1 MYTSLQLAYKYIS
14 YYLTAANAKGHGVHS
29 PFVFDFITKVLND
42 KAGYDD
48 YNKVESL
55 RKNSLMDKAIL
66 TIEDHGA
73 GSSTSASKER
83 SVSSIAKNAVKS
95 KKYAQ
100 LLYRIAK
107 YYQPDSIIEL
117 GTSLGITTSYLSLAR
132 PA

>member
-42 KAGYDD
+42 KTGYDD

-66 TIEDHGA
+66 AIEDHGA
-73 GSSTSASKER
+73 GSSTSASNKR

-107 YYQPDSIIEL
+107 YYQPD
-117 GTSLGITTSYLSLAR
+117 
-132 PA
+132 